1 MTTENP
7 EFKDFVSQLPA
18 SLQEEI
24 EDAIEMSIVSSDF
37 DEDTLQITK
46 NIL

>member
-1 MTTENP
+1 MTTQDP
-7 EFKDFVSQLPA
+7 KFKDFLSQLPT